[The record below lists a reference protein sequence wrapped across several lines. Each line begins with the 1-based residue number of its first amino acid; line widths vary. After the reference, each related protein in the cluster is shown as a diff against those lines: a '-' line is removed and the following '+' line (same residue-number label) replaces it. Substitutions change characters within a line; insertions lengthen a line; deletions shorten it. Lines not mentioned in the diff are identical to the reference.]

1 MFFGLN
7 NFLKKIL
14 PKRLFY
20 RALLIIAVPILVLQL
35 IITIVFFDS
44 LWIKTNKGM
53 TRALINE
60 INLFVEIYN
69 NKEIDKKDLK
79 NTSSLFLDLNIELFN
94 NQTFDYQY
102 NERWFSP
109 IDRTL
114 RRELKSNFNLGEFWF
129 DTTSYKELID
139 IRIKYED
146 GYFKFLVP
154 RDRVTSSSARIFA
167 LWITVPAII
176 MIIISLIFLKNQTR
190 PITNLARAAERF
202 GKGEKIEEFKPSGA
216 LEIRQAGH
224 EFDRMRK
231 RILRHLNQRNEML
244 SGISHDLRTPLT
256 RMKLQIAFIADKDLA
271 KKLSEDI
278 NEMEKMLNEYLQFT
292 SSSYIEKDEM
302 FNLSEL
308 IEKAVI
314 KYNNKNILKDLTPR
328 VYFNGR
334 KNLINRCI
342 NNIIDNIR
350 TTLGVGDFHTDTC
363 GNLQFD
369 RNGYIGR
376 YADDASLFAMPDA
389 SLNEVNNNLKEFKN
403 VLAQENETSLETKS
417 TFITYLFFII
427 ILIITSI
434 MIILNFIKP
443 DIVTAEILIGYLIFL
458 VLIIFITSNYFNVD
472 YGPLNKFLTLQLGNA
487 GSRNIFQTP
496 GYSTNF

>member
-1 MFFGLN
+1 MFFGLSD
-7 NFLKKIL
+7 FLKKIL

-20 RALLIIAVPILVLQL
+20 RALLIVAVPVLVLQL
-35 IITIVFFDS
+35 IITFVFFDS

-60 INLFVEIYN
+60 ISTFVKVYDNEELI
-69 NKEIDKKDLK
+69 KDELK
-79 NTSSLFLDLNIELFN
+79 NTFSLFLDLNIELVN

-129 DTTSYKELID
+129 NTTDYKELID

-154 RDRVTSSSARIFA
+154 KDRVSSSSARIFA

-176 MIIISLIFLKNQTR
+176 MVMISLIFLKNQTR

-202 GKGEKIEEFKPSGA
+202 GKGEELEEFRPSGA
-216 LEIRQAGH
+216 MEIRQAGH
-224 EFDRMRK
+224 EFEMMRK

-256 RMKLQIAFIADKDLA
+256 RMKLQIAFIEDKDLA
-271 KKLSEDI
+271 NKLAEDI

-292 SSSYIEKDEM
+292 SSSYIEKNEM

-308 IEKAVI
+308 IDQVVN
-314 KYNNKNILKDLTPR
+314 KYNNKNIENDLTPR
-328 VYFNGR
+328 VYINGR
-334 KNLINRCI
+334 KNLINRCL
-342 NNIIDNIR
+342 NNIIDNALKYANKVEIKLNKKN
-350 TTLGVGDFHTDTC
+350 T
-363 GNLQFD
+363 NL
-369 RNGYIGR
+369 
-376 YADDASLFAMPDA
+376 
-389 SLNEVNNNLKEFKN
+389 
-403 VLAQENETSLETKS
+403 
-417 TFITYLFFII
+417 FII
-427 ILIITSI
+427 IDDDGPGIPIKEHENVFKPFYKINKGRADSKSSVGLGLSI
-434 MIILNFIKP
+434 ASDIVRSHGGNIILEKSKMNGLRVK
-443 DIVTAEILIGYLIFL
+443 IFL
-458 VLIIFITSNYFNVD
+458 PV
-472 YGPLNKFLTLQLGNA
+472 
-487 GSRNIFQTP
+487 
-496 GYSTNF
+496 

>member
-1 MFFGLN
+1 MFFGLS

-20 RALLIIAVPILVLQL
+20 RALLIVAVPVLVLQL
-35 IITIVFFDS
+35 IITFVFFDS

-60 INLFVEIYN
+60 ISTFVKVYDNEEI
-69 NKEIDKKDLK
+69 IKDELK
-79 NTSSLFLDLNIELFN
+79 NTFSLFLDLNIELVN

-129 DTTSYKELID
+129 NTTNYKELID

-154 RDRVTSSSARIFA
+154 KDRVSSSSARIFA

-176 MIIISLIFLKNQTR
+176 MVMISLIFLKNQTR

-202 GKGEKIEEFKPSGA
+202 GKGEELEEFRPSGA
-216 LEIRQAGH
+216 MEIRQAGH
-224 EFDRMRK
+224 EFEMMRK

-256 RMKLQIAFIADKDLA
+256 RMKLQIAFIEDKDLA
-271 KKLSEDI
+271 NKLAEDI

-292 SSSYIEKDEM
+292 SSSYIEKNEM

-308 IEKAVI
+308 IDQVVN
-314 KYNNKNILKDLTPR
+314 KYNNKNIENDLIPR
-328 VYFNGR
+328 VYINGR
-334 KNLINRCI
+334 KNLINRCL
-342 NNIIDNIR
+342 NNIIDNALKYGGKVKIKLHKKN
-350 TTLGVGDFHTDTC
+350 T
-363 GNLQFD
+363 NL
-369 RNGYIGR
+369 
-376 YADDASLFAMPDA
+376 
-389 SLNEVNNNLKEFKN
+389 
-403 VLAQENETSLETKS
+403 
-417 TFITYLFFII
+417 FITIDDDGPGIPNKEHENVFKPFYKIDKGRADSKSSVGLGLSIASDII
-427 ILIITSI
+427 RSHGGSITLDKSK
-434 MIILNFIKP
+434 MNGLSVK
-443 DIVTAEILIGYLIFL
+443 IFL
-458 VLIIFITSNYFNVD
+458 PV
-472 YGPLNKFLTLQLGNA
+472 
-487 GSRNIFQTP
+487 
-496 GYSTNF
+496 